1 VRYSAAWT
9 IRLRTCVHRVNLGQ
23 KPIRS
28 AHAPRPFIIALVP
41 LCLLIS
47 FGCTATKYAT
57 LRETPKN
64 PLSSQLNL
72 FAKGGPQ
79 PTERTM
85 QLLRRCDLVKELE
98 GDPTVLQEK
107 LHKWLLQDP
116 NSEHYYA
123 VAELAYIGGLKKQE
137 ADPKAALDL
146 YGSAVMHAYLYLFDP
161 QLDSTRNPY
170 DPQYRGASDIY
181 NEALEAALRIERSQG
196 VLRPGMT
203 HTISTATRQID
214 VTCEI
219 KHSRWHNEDFE
230 KFEFVSD
237 YEVEGLANNYRT
249 HGLGVPLVA
258 VRHKHEDEDPAEK
271 YYPPK
276 LSIPVT
282 AFLRI
287 VGQKPATRPGDLPRV
302 QAVLELCDPLATSD
316 IEVAGRLVPLESNLT
331 TPLAY
336 FLSQPELDAK
346 TLSTFGFLEPEKAQ
360 SLGGIYM
367 LQPYEPGKIPVIM
380 VHGLW
385 STPFT
390 WMEMFNDLRS
400 DPQLRDHYQFWFY
413 MYPTG
418 PPFWFSAAQ
427 MRTDLANLRKNLDPQ
442 RQEAALDNM
451 VLVGHS
457 MGGLISKLQAVE
469 SGDEFWKIASD
480 HSIDEM
486 KADPELREKIASTL
500 YFHPNP
506 SVRRVITIGTPHRGS
521 SIANST
527 TSYLGAKL
535 ITEPMQLMAGR
546 SQLIKDNPN
555 YFHEDCLLEIQTSI
569 DSLEPSSPFL
579 QVLYETP
586 PPAEVKI
593 HTIIGEVPP
602 DSFLRRIA
610 GTSDGVVHVS
620 SAKLPGATSEL
631 IVPADHSHVHAH
643 PRSVLEVRRILLEH
657 LAAIEADP
665 KRNTVQFAK
674 QASPLAPLQ
683 TAEVPHN
690 AASHRPLPGFTSDS
704 NLPRFAS
711 PSHQPPYAQSQNGH
725 QQAPS
730 GFVKDLPANPNPSYR
745 PLPETF
751 PTSAASDL
759 QTALPSNADHN
770 SNSLQQDM
778 NGPVTVV
785 PQPPEPKSNPV
796 APGTTNHSSSPRNP
810 SQGTGTVRFSTAE

>member
-1 VRYSAAWT
+1 
-9 IRLRTCVHRVNLGQ
+9 
-23 KPIRS
+23 
-28 AHAPRPFIIALVP
+28 
-41 LCLLIS
+41 
-47 FGCTATKYAT
+47 
-57 LRETPKN
+57 
-64 PLSSQLNL
+64 
-72 FAKGGPQ
+72 
-79 PTERTM
+79 M

-107 LHKWLLQDP
+107 LHKWLLQEP

-137 ADPKAALDL
+137 EDPKAALDL

-203 HTISTATRQID
+203 HTISTAKRQID

-230 KFEFVSD
+230 RFEFVSD
-237 YEVEGLANNYRT
+237 YEVEGLSNKYGA

-258 VRHKHEDEDPAEK
+258 VRHKHEDEDPAERH
-271 YYPPK
+271 YPPK

-287 VGQKPATRPGDLPRV
+287 VGQKPATRPGDLPRM
-302 QAVLELCDPLATSD
+302 QAVLELCDPLATSE
-316 IEVAGRLVPLESNLT
+316 IEVADRLVPLESNLT

-427 MRTDLANLRKNLDPQ
+427 MRTDLANLRKDLDPQ
-442 RQEAALDNM
+442 NQEAALDNM

-457 MGGLISKLQAVE
+457 MGGLISKLQAVD

-480 HSIDEM
+480 HSINEL
-486 KADPELREKIASTL
+486 KAAPELRDKITRTL

-506 SVRRVITIGTPHRGS
+506 SVRRVITIATPHQGS
-521 SIANST
+521 SFANST
-527 TSYLGAKL
+527 TSYLGSKL

-546 SQLIKDNPN
+546 SELIKENPN
-555 YFHEDCLLEIQTSI
+555 FFHEHCLLEIQTSI

-579 QVLYETP
+579 KVLYQTP
-586 PPAEVKI
+586 PPPEVKI
-593 HTIIGEVPP
+593 HTIIGELPSN
-602 DSFLRRIA
+602 SFLRRIA

-620 SAKLPGATSEL
+620 SARLPGAASEL
-631 IVPADHSHVHAH
+631 IVEADHSHVHTH
-643 PRSVLEVRRILLEH
+643 PRSVLEVRRILREH
-657 LAAIEADP
+657 LTAIQADP
-665 KRNTVQFAK
+665 SRNPVQFAR
-674 QASPLAPLQ
+674 QTVPRAPLQ
-683 TAEVPHN
+683 TPEVPQDSPPQQRLDDM
-690 AASHRPLPGFTSDS
+690 ASGSG
-704 NLPRFAS
+704 LPRFAS
-711 PSHQPPYAQSQNGH
+711 PGSQAPYAQ
-725 QQAPS
+725 PS
-730 GFVKDLPANPNPSYR
+730 IGAQYPPKDFANTQSETPNTSNT

-751 PTSAASDL
+751 PTSEASDL
-759 QTALPSNADHN
+759 QNELSTNSDQKPDLLPHEPNV
-770 SNSLQQDM
+770 
-778 NGPVTVV
+778 PVAGF
-785 PQPPEPKSNPV
+785 PQPPEPHSNST
-796 APGTTNHSSSPRNP
+796 AAGTTSHRSSPRENN
-810 SQGTGTVRFSTAE
+810 QGTGTVRFSTAE